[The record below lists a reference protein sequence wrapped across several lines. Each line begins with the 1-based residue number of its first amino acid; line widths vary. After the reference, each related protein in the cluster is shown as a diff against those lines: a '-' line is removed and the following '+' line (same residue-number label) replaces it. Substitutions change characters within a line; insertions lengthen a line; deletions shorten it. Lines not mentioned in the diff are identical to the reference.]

1 MIAYYLKDDLRQFW
15 EQLDKA
21 ATEAFLDAWIVR
33 AESTGVTIPKKIA
46 RQLKVSRFALFA
58 WYDHPISTGPLEAT
72 NNKIKTLQ
80 RRAYGFRDQEYF
92 TLQIHSQRQKKYALV
107 G

>member
-1 MIAYYLKDDLRQFW
+1 M
-15 EQLDKA
+15 
-21 ATEAFLDAWIVR
+21 
-33 AESTGVTIPKKIA
+33 TILKKIA
-46 RQLKVSRFALFA
+46 RRFELFRFALLA

-92 TLQIHSQRQKKYALV
+92 TLQIYSQHQKNYALV